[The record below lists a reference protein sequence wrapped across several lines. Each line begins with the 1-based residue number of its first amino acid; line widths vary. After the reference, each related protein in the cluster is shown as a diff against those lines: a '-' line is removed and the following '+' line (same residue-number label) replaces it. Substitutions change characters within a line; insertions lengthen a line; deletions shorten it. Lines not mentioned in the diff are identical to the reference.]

1 MSYHHLDDA
10 SALSTRGSLIL
21 PNINERRAMLD
32 SPRWALTRRKLAR
45 GAFVIDQK
53 ELRQLATGA
62 DLDPKAFA
70 KQMRSLNVKLN
81 AKELGML
88 FCAFDNDGDGTVAAK
103 EFAKHLSDVKSEEK
117 VKRERLAR
125 EDNSYFLERKL
136 EREAAVVAKHRKQAQ
151 VAVAATWSDEDR
163 DRGLRKLEAA
173 AGSWAPPPKG
183 PALTPFSEG
192 GPLTPS
198 SFWQQ
203 LRVVFN
209 VQLDPSELAAVMAF
223 FANEEGLVDGGE
235 FASRFFRLSAELRS
249 ARFDEER
256 RSREQ
261 RQRRQRDVEE
271 AIHER
276 FFARDEEA
284 LLEDYTEDDE
294 ASALGKLA
302 KIARGALRGAAA
314 PDLNPF
320 KKGSNMD
327 ATTLKHFLKVCL
339 RITLTPAELAAL
351 MGVLDR
357 HGDGLV
363 DGAEFLTCF
372 HKIVRIES
380 RRRREEEGMAR
391 QRKQESEERLL
402 RRIRDKAEKVNAIS
416 VSWPS
421 IEEVEEYATRS
432 AVCKVSSD
440 VAGFLD
446 ELDAEWPEDSVKR
459 KRKTV
464 RRRRKRGTIREQRS
478 TQS

>member
-103 EFAKHLSDVKSEEK
+103 EFAKHLSDVKTEEK
-117 VKRERLAR
+117 TKRERLAR

-183 PALTPFSEG
+183 PPLTPFSEG

-223 FANEEGLVDGGE
+223 FANEDGLVDGGE

-261 RQRRQRDVEE
+261 RQRRQRV
-271 AIHER
+271 
-276 FFARDEEA
+276 
-284 LLEDYTEDDE
+284 
-294 ASALGKLA
+294 
-302 KIARGALRGAAA
+302 LRRRST
-314 PDLNPF
+314 
-320 KKGSNMD
+320 KGS
-327 ATTLKHFLKVCL
+327 
-339 RITLTPAELAAL
+339 
-351 MGVLDR
+351 
-357 HGDGLV
+357 
-363 DGAEFLTCF
+363 
-372 HKIVRIES
+372 S
-380 RRRREEEGMAR
+380 
-391 QRKQESEERLL
+391 
-402 RRIRDKAEKVNAIS
+402 
-416 VSWPS
+416 
-421 IEEVEEYATRS
+421 
-432 AVCKVSSD
+432 
-440 VAGFLD
+440 
-446 ELDAEWPEDSVKR
+446 
-459 KRKTV
+459 
-464 RRRRKRGTIREQRS
+464 RGTRRPS
-478 TQS
+478 WRTTRRTTRRLR